1 MTSKKKSSVS
11 TLLDSEK
18 DTLNRFLD
26 EVISGVACGK
36 LHDLSYPNALEA
48 VKYIYNSQNLETPFL
63 VICENVF
70 EMQVMKNVFTIL
82 FNLVSWDWAAF
93 A

>member
-1 MTSKKKSSVS
+1 MLILVYRSIYVSLARILILWQARKS
-11 TLLDSEK
+11 LL
-18 DTLNRFLD
+18 F
-26 EVISGVACGK
+26 
-36 LHDLSYPNALEA
+36 
-48 VKYIYNSQNLETPFL
+48 YNSQNLETPFL